1 VRKTAEIV
9 EQLTGVRLTQGA
21 ITQDAGKQTQGPVGQ
36 RYGELRESVKQQAV
50 IHTDDTGWRVGGT
63 AAYLMAFVNQS
74 LSVYQVRPRHRNEE
88 VLTTGA
94 AGWLTL
100 SPDKLTCASAPVAD

>member
-1 VRKTAEIV
+1 MKALAHILHYVHGVPVRKTAEIV

-21 ITQDAGKQTQGPVGQ
+21 ITQDATKQTEGPVGQ
-36 RYGELRESVKQQAV
+36 RYGELREAVKEQPV

-63 AAYLMAFVNQS
+63 PAYLMAFVNQA

-88 VLTTGA
+88 
-94 AGWLTL
+94 
-100 SPDKLTCASAPVAD
+100 ASEN